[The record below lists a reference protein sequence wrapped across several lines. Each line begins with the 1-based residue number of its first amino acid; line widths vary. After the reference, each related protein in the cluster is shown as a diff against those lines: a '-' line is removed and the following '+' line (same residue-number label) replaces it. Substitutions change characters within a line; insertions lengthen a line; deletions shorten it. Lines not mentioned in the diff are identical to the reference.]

1 MQRIGEE
8 EHGTSSH
15 SKENRQD
22 GYRVGGIP
30 QTMP

>member
-8 EHGTSSH
+8 EHDTGSH

-22 GYRVGGIP
+22 GYRVGGNP